1 MILEMLW
8 VFLEFW
14 MEWFFGHS
22 CFINKDVEDGV
33 NTNLV
38 NQDRAF
44 CPVIYDAKILD
55 AVTNFRKLRIRSMFS
70 EDEMTDVVDMG
81 IQQSDLHKDIKVL
94 ENKVS
99 GMEEKLNKIDKIEE
113 DLEKIQTNLN
123 F

>member
-1 MILEMLW
+1 
-8 VFLEFW
+8 
-14 MEWFFGHS
+14 
-22 CFINKDVEDGV
+22 
-33 NTNLV
+33 
-38 NQDRAF
+38 
-44 CPVIYDAKILD
+44 
-55 AVTNFRKLRIRSMFS
+55 MFS